1 MSFCIALLG
10 APRTGKTT
18 LAQAL
23 AQGLEQAQV
32 GPVVLVA
39 DPLSPAHPNPD
50 EPPSLAECQAAA
62 RAQAKA
68 TAQGMQTAGAQ
79 GWVVIDIPTPL
90 GLPPFS
96 LPTTPSLLLLM
107 GLDLACATQPDA
119 DSALRQALAGGPS
132 PVHTPIHTVYGQGSE
147 RAQAAWQALLGRLG
161 SGHPAANTIESV
173 AAHAYPESARR
184 LKSLQF
190 KPVCENCGN
199 AECEHRLFRQ
209 LIAGRC

>member
-18 LAQAL
+18 LARTL
-23 AQGLEQAQV
+23 AQGLKQAQV

-39 DPLSPAHPNPD
+39 DPLSADHPNLA
-50 EPPSLAECQAAA
+50 PPPPLAECQAAA
-62 RAQAKA
+62 LAQAQA
-68 TAQGMQTAGAQ
+68 TAQGMQTAGPQ

-96 LPTTPSLLLLM
+96 LPTTPSLRLLM
-107 GLDLACATQPDA
+107 GLDLPPCATHTDQDN
-119 DSALRQALAGGPS
+119 ALRQALARQAT
-132 PVHTPIHTVYGQGSE
+132 PVHTIYGEGSDRE
-147 RAQAAWQALLGRLG
+147 QAAWQTLLGRLG
-161 SGHPAANTIESV
+161 SGHPAANAIEKI
-173 AAHAYPESARR
+173 AAHAYSESARR
-184 LKSLQF
+184 IKSLQF
-190 KPVCENCGN
+190 KPMCENCGN

>member
-10 APRTGKTT
+10 ARHTGKTT

-23 AQGLEQAQV
+23 ARGLEQAQV

-39 DPLSPAHPNPD
+39 DLLSPRHPNPD

-62 RAQAKA
+62 HTLTLA

-107 GLDLACATQPDA
+107 GLDLPPCATHTDQDN
-119 DSALRQALAGGPS
+119 ALRQALARQAT
-132 PVHTPIHTVYGQGSE
+132 PVHTIYGEGSDRE
-147 RAQAAWQALLGRLG
+147 QAAWQTLLGRLG
-161 SGHPAANTIESV
+161 SGHPAANAIKKI
-173 AAHAYPESARR
+173 AAHAYSESARR
-184 LKSLQF
+184 IKSLQF
-190 KPVCENCGN
+190 KPMCENCGN